1 MGSEAEDIGALRKA
15 GRRKPEVGSEEG
27 GKDSSGGALTREQ
40 RLLIGRILVSKPLPV
55 RPKRFRSEWLSTFGS
70 FGVSVV
76 LFIVWICWALARGGV
91 RTSIIPLLAVTVV
104 NIVMGIVV
112 YPMIRR
118 RAVAFIRKHEA
129 FICPCC
135 HYPLGSLP
143 DEGQCPEC
151 ATLYTRAQVVDMW
164 KWSYKLKDPFP
175 TRAVQTVSKN
185 MKSVL

>member
-1 MGSEAEDIGALRKA
+1 MGRW
-15 GRRKPEVGSEEG
+15 KPEVGSEEEGKGATG
-27 GKDSSGGALTREQ
+27 GTLTREQ
-40 RLLIGRILVSKPLPV
+40 QLLVGRILVSKPLPT
-55 RPKRFRSEWLSTFGS
+55 RPRRFRFEWLSTFGS
-70 FGVSVV
+70 FGLTVV
-76 LFIVWICWALARGGV
+76 LLIVWVCWILARGGV
-91 RTSIIPLLAVTVV
+91 QASVGPFLAIVTVV
-104 NIVMGIVV
+104 NVVMGVLV

-164 KWSYKLKDPFP
+164 KWSYTLKDRFP
-175 TRAVQTVSKN
+175 THGAERNVPVPS
-185 MKSVL
+185 